1 VGAIWRYEIKYH
13 VSDPRR
19 PNENPAEQAI
29 HEVKKI
35 WYRLMLKKKIPSRLW
50 DYGFTWVCETDNV
63 FANMLKY
70 DEGRTPLEI
79 ITGDTPNISE
89 HLNFDFYDWVLYWS
103 NAGLGEV
110 EIAKWIRASHRVVAK
125 VCVLLHI
132 T

>member
-1 VGAIWRYEIKYH
+1 
-13 VSDPRR
+13 
-19 PNENPAEQAI
+19 
-29 HEVKKI
+29 
-35 WYRLMLKKKIPSRLW
+35 MLKKKIPSRLW

-70 DEGRTPLEI
+70 DEGHTPLEI

-103 NAGLGEV
+103 DAGLGEV

-125 VCVLLHI
+125 AYVLLHI